1 MKKSF
6 TQCFIKRCVKLFYAY
21 NTETTAQNIEFL
33 KWVEFFRN

>member
-1 MKKSF
+1 MLYKKMCKTF
-6 TQCFIKRCVKLFYAY
+6 FYAY